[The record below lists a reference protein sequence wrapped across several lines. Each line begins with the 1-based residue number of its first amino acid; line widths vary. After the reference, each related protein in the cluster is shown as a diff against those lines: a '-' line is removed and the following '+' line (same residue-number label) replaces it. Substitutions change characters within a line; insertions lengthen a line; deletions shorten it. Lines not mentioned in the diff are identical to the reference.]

1 VNTTFALI
9 AVFVLVGI
17 NAFFVA
23 VEFAL
28 VAIDRS
34 KVAVEAEKGSR
45 TWGVI
50 SKLLRQ
56 LSYHLSGAQLGITMS
71 SLLIGFLV
79 EDLAA
84 DLLSPRLE
92 PILGSIASGGLGIFI
107 GVVIATALQMV
118 YGELVP
124 KTIAISEPGRVLR
137 VLARPAQLY
146 GIVAKPLIGAANG
159 AANVIT
165 RRLGHEVVEELHSIQ
180 SLEELEQVIRSSG
193 AEGTLDSRNVT
204 LLTRSIRF
212 GDKTVADVLVPRV
225 ELTAIEADK
234 SVQDLSDLAV
244 DSGHSRFVVF
254 GQDLDDVQG
263 VVHVKQV
270 HSVPAAKRAATPV
283 QELVRQAFVVPEA
296 RDLESMLVEMRRTR
310 THLAVV
316 ADEHGG
322 TAGIVTIE
330 DIVEEIVG
338 EIDDEYDPTPEVQI
352 VRERDSLVLG
362 GSLHPDEV
370 EEASGFV
377 MPEGDYETLA
387 GFALDQLQRIPR
399 AGEIFEWGGWILE
412 VVEMDRWR
420 ISTVRLIAPR
430 EATTR

>member
-1 VNTTFALI
+1 VNTTLGLI
-9 AVFVLVGI
+9 AVFILVGI

-34 KVAVEAEKGSR
+34 KVAVEAEKGNR
-45 TWGVI
+45 IWGVI
-50 SKLLRQ
+50 AKLLRQ

-84 DLLSPRLE
+84 ELLSPRLE

-107 GVVIATALQMV
+107 GVVIATILQMV

-146 GIVAKPLIGAANG
+146 GIAAKPLIGAANG
-159 AANVIT
+159 AANEIT

-180 SLEELEQVIRSSG
+180 TLDELEQVIKSSG
-193 AEGTLDSRNVT
+193 EEGTLDSRNVT

-212 GDKTVADVLVPRV
+212 GDKTAADVLVPRV

-234 SVQDLSDLAV
+234 SVQALADLAV
-244 DSGHSRFVVF
+244 ESGHSRFVVF
-254 GQDLDDVQG
+254 GQDLDDIQG

-270 HSVPAAKRAATPV
+270 HNVAAADRATTSV
-283 QELVRQAFVVPEA
+283 QQLVREAFVVPEA

-352 VRERDSLVLG
+352 VRERNSLVLA

-399 AGEIFEWGGWILE
+399 SGEIFEWSGWILE
-412 VVEMDRWR
+412 VVEMDKWR
-420 ISTVRLIAPR
+420 ISSVRLTAPR
-430 EATTR
+430 GERAQ